1 MAGSYDI
8 FISYSNKDSHI
19 VHQYAKFL
27 ENIGYKVWYDAKG
40 LYGGVKFASEIAN
53 AIEACKLFVFFS
65 SENSNKSEWTKGEIF
80 LAQKY
85 KKQILPVR
93 IDDSEYEKSVMIV
106 LLPLQYIVC
115 GNGVNQKTL
124 EELRIAISRYIG
136 SPSEDLATSSN
147 VAEPNR
153 QNVKRSICFS
163 AVISVFFALFMA
175 FVSGEYHLNI
185 SLSLFAIVIT
195 SVLCILACLYFILLD
210 KNWNNRP
217 PIVNMVFL
225 LGLSFFLSY
234 SIMAFGLCF
243 VSFDVFSLN
252 YPSIICAVLSIYG
265 LIQLMAFRKYGY
277 RILWICVILFSIGSY
292 WWLMHSI
299 IVPISIAIIGTIC
312 MLFLTGILKIRH
324 NGVSMWSRLS

>member
-1 MAGSYDI
+1 
-8 FISYSNKDSHI
+8 
-19 VHQYAKFL
+19 L
-27 ENIGYKVWYDAKG
+27 ENNGYKVWYDAKG
-40 LYGGVKFASEIAN
+40 LYGGVKFAGEIAN
-53 AIEACKLFVFFS
+53 AIEAAKLFVFFS

-115 GNGVNQKTL
+115 GNGVNQKSL
-124 EELRIAISRYIG
+124 EELRAAISRYIG
-136 SPSEDLATSSN
+136 NPSEDLAISSN
-147 VAEPNR
+147 AAESGR
-153 QNVKRSICFS
+153 HNVKQSIVFS

-175 FVSGEYHLNI
+175 LVSGEYHLNI

-195 SVLCILACLYFILLD
+195 SILSFLACLYFILLD
-210 KNWNNRP
+210 KNWNNRS

-243 VSFDVFSLN
+243 VSFTVFSLN
-252 YPSIICAVLSIYG
+252 YPSIICAVISIYA
-265 LIQLMAFRKYGY
+265 LIKLMAFKIIGY
-277 RILWICVILFSIGSY
+277 RLLWICVILFSIGSY

-299 IVPISIAIIGTIC
+299 TAPIAIAVIGTIC
-312 MLFLTGILKIRH
+312 MLFLTSLLKIKH
-324 NGVSMWSRLS
+324 NGVSMWSKLS

>member
-93 IDDSEYEKSVMIV
+93 IDDSEYEKSLMIV

-115 GNGVNQKTL
+115 GNGVTQKSLDDLQT
-124 EELRIAISRYIG
+124 AITKYIG
-136 SPSEDLATSSN
+136 NPSENSTISSN
-147 VAEPNR
+147 PAEYGR
-153 QNVKRSICFS
+153 HNVKQCICFS
-163 AVISVFFALFMA
+163 AIISVFFAIFMA
-175 FVSGEYHLNI
+175 LVSGEYHLNI
-185 SLSLFAIVIT
+185 SLTLFAIVIT
-195 SVLCILACLYFILLD
+195 TLFSFLSCLYFILLD
-210 KNWNNRP
+210 KNWNNRS
-217 PIVNMVFL
+217 PIVNMIFL
-225 LGLSFFLSY
+225 LGLSFFISY

-243 VSFDVFSLN
+243 VSFTIFSLN
-252 YPSIICAVLSIYG
+252 YPSIICAVTSIYG
-265 LIQLMAFRKYGY
+265 LIKLMAFRKIGY
-277 RILWICVILFSIGSY
+277 RILWICVILFSVGSY

-299 IVPISIAIIGTIC
+299 TAPIIIAIIGSIC
-312 MLFLTGILKIRH
+312 MLLLTGILKIKYS
-324 NGVSMWSRLS
+324 GLSMWSKLS